1 MTLTAG
7 VVYWQHDTDSW
18 RAVLAA
24 RYWQLTS
31 RTGSTILTADEP
43 YWRHDTNS
51 GRPKNSD
58 RYLPPCHFVLRHKS
72 LKMPVQSVQNVSI
85 CGITFT
91 VICEMALWW
100 LLWPK
105 LVAVDITYILL
116 CYTEYVYIY
125 IYCYL
130 TYVNLLISLLNNL
143 PFRSSSPCL
152 FTVQLCAVQLW
163 AVQRVLCSV
172 CCTTVCCTIVCCAV
186 CAVQL
191 CAVQLCAVQCVLYN
205 CVLYNCVLY
214 NCVLY
219 NCVLNNCVLCSVCC
233 TTVCCTIVCCTVCAV
248 QLCAVQLCAVQLC
261 AVQCVLYRL
270 TSCLNQFRSNGGEK

>member
-1 MTLTAG
+1 MWHLKGQNSVISTSLERRISALFNNAVTCWD
-7 VVYWQHDTDSW
+7 WQLCGE
-18 RAVLAA
+18 LAA
-24 RYWQLTS
+24 WHWQLVWC
-31 RTGSTILTADEP
+31 TGSTILTADEP

-172 CCTTVCCTIVCCAV
+172 CCTTVCCTIVCC
-186 CAVQL
+186 
-191 CAVQLCAVQCVLYN
+191 
-205 CVLYNCVLY
+205 
-214 NCVLY
+214 
-219 NCVLNNCVLCSVCC
+219 
-233 TTVCCTIVCCTVCAV
+233 TVCAV
-248 QLCAVQLCAVQLC
+248 PPNVMSEPIPLQWRGKIGRKWKKLERYFTKRNLH
-261 AVQCVLYRL
+261 
-270 TSCLNQFRSNGGEK
+270 F